1 MLVKKMTMDGVMAGW
16 RKVITEDVRAKR
28 SIQGLWTVML
38 VMTTVVMLEGGRAG
52 KGGGKT

>member
-52 KGGGKT
+52 KGGRKT